1 MALLL
6 NIDPK
11 EQATFTAVASDWWNL
26 NGAFKTLHAINPLR
40 LSFITEKLALSQQK
54 VLDVGCGGG
63 ILTESLS
70 REGAMVT
77 GIDITESAIAAAK
90 QHAQSENLAI
100 DYQVSTV
107 EELAESHAGH
117 FDVVTCMELL
127 EHVPDP
133 SSIVEACATLVKPGG
148 HVFFSTINRNP
159 KSFLHAIVGAE
170 YLLKLLP
177 IGMHHYEKFIRP
189 SELATWARSA
199 NLSIDAMRGISY
211 NPFTQRYSLSAD
223 TSVNYLARYQKI

>member
-1 MALLL
+1 MALPQ

-11 EQATFTAVASDWWNL
+11 EHATFTAIAEDWWNL
-26 NGAFKTLHAINPLR
+26 NGAFKPLHAINPLR

-70 REGAMVT
+70 REGAIVT
-77 GIDITESAIAAAK
+77 GIDITESAITVAK
-90 QHAQSENLAI
+90 QHAQGEGLQI

-107 EELAESHAGH
+107 EELAENQAGQ
-117 FDVVTCMELL
+117 FDIVTCMELL

-133 SSIVEACATLVKPGG
+133 SSVVKACATLVKPGG
-148 HVFFSTINRNP
+148 YVFFSTINRNP
-159 KSFLHAIVGAE
+159 KAFLFAIVGAE

-177 IGMHHYEKFIRP
+177 IGMHQYEKFIRP
-189 SELATWARSA
+189 SELSTWARAAS
-199 NLSIDAMRGISY
+199 LSIDAMRGISY
-211 NPFTQRYSLSAD
+211 NPLTQRYRLTPD
-223 TSVNYLARYQKI
+223 TTVNYLARYQK